1 MQFKNL
7 KWKQSMNKVINNIWS
22 IIKLGIVLLVI
33 IMVMSFVETSK
44 VIETSSI
51 LLGFYLGY
59 KGIDLLYLY
68 SKNRIL
74 GNKKETNDTK
84 VKEEINP
91 EIKYVEGLISEISNK
106 VKKTVKDKNTL
117 DLLNIKLKQLKN
129 V

>member
-1 MQFKNL
+1 
-7 KWKQSMNKVINNIWS
+7 MNKVINNIWS

-33 IMVMSFVETSK
+33 IMVMSFVETIK

-106 VKKTVKDKNTL
+106 VKKAVKDKNTL